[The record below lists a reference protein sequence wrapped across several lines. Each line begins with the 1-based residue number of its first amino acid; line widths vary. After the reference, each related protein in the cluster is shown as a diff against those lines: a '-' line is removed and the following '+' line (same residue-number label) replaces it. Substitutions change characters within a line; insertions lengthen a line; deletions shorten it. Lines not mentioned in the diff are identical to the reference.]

1 MNQCVTVDPVLL
13 WAGLKEGLLAS
24 ALTFL
29 FVGGLIGLSGWKR
42 PTRMAWL
49 HNKLM
54 FGLILLGTLPAS
66 FLFIFGSLLK
76 GIHVQ
81 EQCLDEGLWWLLA
94 PDAAANIIFAIG
106 MLGLIIGSVYF
117 FKTVRPDFLVKKTG
131 NAVVDAT
138 IARYRQSGERVVVG
152 RPRLVVDGA
161 GYYQAVYIQGE
172 GPDALAEPLLVRE
185 DGQMVRDEAL
195 ARRVL
200 TVGDAAFELG
210 EPDALYQRHE
220 LYRRISKLKREL
232 EAHEWLR
239 EKREKHLAE
248 RYPRVR
254 PIYETLMDS
263 VEIFLEYLRRLQ
275 GDLEQQAEWSWEK
288 GGPKITMLSEK
299 EVETMEKNLE
309 AIRYW
314 WKDEE
319 RLQVLERGAE
329 AARQLVDMLKAEEGD
344 GAQMRNEDGASWW
357 TLWEIS
363 EPWVGSYGRVW
374 KHSGKKAEGIGA
386 VVFGPGFRKDMGF
399 MGKKRNWLRSEKV
412 RKGQLEALTKKN
424 SLQGGANKLTKRQV
438 RYFQVGVNCW

>member
-1 MNQCVTVDPVLL
+1 MNQCVTVDSALL

-24 ALTFL
+24 VLTFL

-66 FLFIFGSLLK
+66 FLFVFGSLLK

-81 EQCLDEGLWWLLA
+81 ERCLDEGWWWFLA

-117 FKTVRPDFLVKKTG
+117 FKTARPAFLVKKTG
-131 NAVVDAT
+131 NAAVDAA
-138 IARYRQSGERVVVG
+138 IARYRQPGERVVVG

-161 GYYQAVYIQGE
+161 GHYQAVYIQGE
-172 GPDALAEPLLVRE
+172 GPDAPAEPLLVRE
-185 DGQMVRDEAL
+185 DGQVVQDEAL

-210 EPDALYQRHE
+210 EPGALDQRYE

-239 EKREKHLAE
+239 EKREKRLDE
-248 RYPRVR
+248 RYPRLR
-254 PIYETLMDS
+254 PIYETLMAS

-275 GDLEQQAEWSWEK
+275 GDLEQLAEWLWEK
-288 GGPKITMLSEK
+288 GGPKIKMLSEE
-299 EVETMEKNLE
+299 EVEAMEKNLE

-314 WKDEE
+314 WEDEE
-319 RLQVLERGAE
+319 RVQVLERGAE
-329 AARQLVDMLKAEEGD
+329 AARQLVDILKAEGGD
-344 GAQMRNEDGASWW
+344 GAQMRREDG
-357 TLWEIS
+357 TLWWALWEMS
-363 EPWVGSYGRVW
+363 EPWVEVMAGYENIV
-374 KHSGKKAEGIGA
+374 KKGGG
-386 VVFGPGFRKDMGF
+386 VRSRWFGPGPKDIAAWRRRLG
-399 MGKKRNWLRSEKV
+399 R
-412 RKGQLEALTKKN
+412 
-424 SLQGGANKLTKRQV
+424 GGN
-438 RYFQVGVNCW
+438 G